1 MKQVFYIRNLACA
14 ECAGKIEAGAHRLPG
29 VRSARLN
36 FASGRIALEL
46 DDRSAER
53 KVRDGLARL
62 VRQIEPDAELHD
74 AEEHAHAHDHAHPSG
89 ILPLIVIG
97 IAAAAFAAGWI

>member
-53 KVRDGLARL
+53 KVRDGW
-62 VRQIEPDAELHD
+62 
-74 AEEHAHAHDHAHPSG
+74 SG
-89 ILPLIVIG
+89 RSSPMPNCTMRRSTLMLTTMRIRPG
-97 IAAAAFAAGWI
+97 YCP